1 MTSLTR
7 YNHVQRMYNISLIRV
22 TYRVHL
28 LMATP
33 FLGYAQQ
40 VQRNPADFINAD
52 PVFEIEFSQIGA
64 KGQSQ

>member
-1 MTSLTR
+1 MASLIR

-28 LMATP
+28 LMETRI
-33 FLGYAQQ
+33 FGYARPM
-40 VQRNPADFINAD
+40 QRNPADFFGAD
-52 PVFEIEFSQIGA
+52 SVFEIEFSQIGA

>member
-1 MTSLTR
+1 MASLTR

-22 TYRVHL
+22 TYRVYL

-40 VQRNPADFINAD
+40 VQRNPADFANAD
-52 PVFEIEFSQIGA
+52 SVFEIEFSQTGA

>member
-1 MTSLTR
+1 MASLTG

-22 TYRVHL
+22 TYRVYL
-28 LMATP
+28 LMTTR

-40 VQRNPADFINAD
+40 VQRNPADFFNAD
-52 PVFEIEFSQIGA
+52 SVFEIEFSQIGA

>member
-1 MTSLTR
+1 
-7 YNHVQRMYNISLIRV
+7 MYNISLIRV
-22 TYRVHL
+22 TYRVYL

-52 PVFEIEFSQIGA
+52 PVFEIDFSQIGA

>member
-40 VQRNPADFINAD
+40 VQRNPADFINAYS
-52 PVFEIEFSQIGA
+52 VFEIEFSQICA
-64 KGQSQ
+64 KCQSQ

>member
-1 MTSLTR
+1 MASLNR

-28 LMATP
+28 LMATR
-33 FLGYAQQ
+33 FFGYAQQ
-40 VQRNPADFINAD
+40 VLRNPADFTNAN

>member
-22 TYRVHL
+22 TYRVHFL
-28 LMATP
+28 IATP

-40 VQRNPADFINAD
+40 VQRNPADFISAD
-52 PVFEIEFSQIGA
+52 PVFEIEFRQIGA

>member
-1 MTSLTR
+1 MASLTG

-28 LMATP
+28 LMATR
-33 FLGYAQQ
+33 FLGYAQR

-52 PVFEIEFSQIGA
+52 SVFEIEFSQIGA

>member
-1 MTSLTR
+1 MASLTG

-28 LMATP
+28 LMETR
-33 FLGYAQQ
+33 FLGYAWPME
-40 VQRNPADFINAD
+40 RNPADFFNAD
-52 PVFEIEFSQIGA
+52 SVFEIEFSQIGA